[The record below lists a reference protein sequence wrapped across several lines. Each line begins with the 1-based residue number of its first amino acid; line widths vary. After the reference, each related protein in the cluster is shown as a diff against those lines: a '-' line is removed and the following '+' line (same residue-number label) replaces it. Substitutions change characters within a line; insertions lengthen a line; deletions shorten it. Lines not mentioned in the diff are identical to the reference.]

1 MNIITTIQLAAI
13 CADAVTKANRRPVI
27 KGTYLTEADCLPFVN
42 ELARAQ
48 PGDYVHIGMGA
59 MGQDDYMALDQFI
72 DGQRVWETEP
82 QQYGDPD
89 EFAAE
94 MLRHH
99 G

>member
-1 MNIITTIQLAAI
+1 MNIITTLELAAI
-13 CADAVTKANRRPVI
+13 CADTVTKTHGRPVI

-42 ELARAQ
+42 ELACAQ
-48 PGDYVHIGMGA
+48 AGDCVHICKGA
-59 MGQDDYMALDQFI
+59 MGQDTFVALNQFV

-82 QQYGDPD
+82 QQFFDPD
-89 EFAAE
+89 EFAAF